1 MNKYLLEAI
10 EREYKYGLSI
20 EYIAD
25 KYFYD
30 KFRCSSLLGYI
41 PKKCTGRG
49 DYCRI
54 CNIRA
59 VKRYLEKKG
68 LRWV

>member
-1 MNKYLLEAI
+1 MHKYLLETI
-10 EREYKYGLSI
+10 EKEYKHGLSI

-30 KFRCSSLLGYI
+30 KFRCSSILGYPT

-49 DYCRI
+49 DFCRV

-68 LRWV
+68 LR